1 MPLIFVLFLTGMPT
15 SLRIIRDCAH
25 DAAFNMAADQYLL
38 ARAQDVNT
46 VFLRT
51 YSWKPPAVSLGHMQK
66 PVLVLDGNALQ
77 REGIDWVKRPT
88 GGRAILHWNDL
99 TYAFVFPADTEGL
112 GSTINESYAVISDG
126 LLYGLEL
133 AGMPC
138 TAHDSAADYS
148 ATKREIK
155 LPCFLSPN
163 RNEIMAQGKKLVG
176 SAQKR
181 TAGAVLQHGSI
192 PLDGSFRRLPEFL
205 AISQEER
212 ARQRALLEKKC
223 ICVKEVNSAA
233 NFDTL
238 TSCLIRGFQEMLG
251 FSAVERPWRKE
262 EIEEIKVF
270 IKSE

>member
-1 MPLIFVLFLTGMPT
+1 VPLIFVLFLTGMPT

-38 ARAQDVNT
+38 ARAQDLNT

-99 TYAFVFPADTEGL
+99 TYGFVFPADTEGL
-112 GSTINESYAVISDG
+112 GSTINESYAVISRC
-126 LLYGLEL
+126 LLTGLEL

-163 RNEIMAQGKKLVG
+163 RNEIMVQGKKLVG

-223 ICVKEVNSAA
+223 IGVNEINPAIDFEKLSA
-233 NFDTL
+233 
-238 TSCLIRGFQEMLG
+238 CIIKGFTEILK
-251 FSAVERPWRKE
+251 FTAVEKPWDNEELKE
-262 EIEEIKVF
+262 IHAIM
-270 IKSE
+270 